1 MATPLSSLRPL
12 GPLKQ
17 ALRQCRAER
26 RQRRT
31 YATTEALYPSL
42 QTRYPPPSPG
52 FRPSQAIK
60 QNRMPL
66 LPSTGPG
73 PILTEK
79 QVSKKDSAASQ
90 SSPHPVLPSKPAA
103 TPSPPSPPPNSPSS
117 TPPAPVPASSPP
129 ATPTAPNQATSY
141 TCASATGT
149 PSPASASQ
157 YDSDIN
163 RSILQ
168 SYYGTS

>member
-60 QNRMPL
+60 QNQ
-66 LPSTGPG
+66 
-73 PILTEK
+73 K